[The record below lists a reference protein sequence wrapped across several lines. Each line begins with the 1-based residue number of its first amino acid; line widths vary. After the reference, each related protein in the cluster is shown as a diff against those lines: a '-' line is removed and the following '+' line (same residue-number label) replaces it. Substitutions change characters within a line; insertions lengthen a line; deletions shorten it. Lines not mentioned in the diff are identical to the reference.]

1 MHKNELLQPC
11 YFGEL
16 LQKKRKNAEILCSL
30 FSDKR
35 LRHSL
40 IEFFL
45 EFDRGQSRVFSENSA
60 EVKRIFKAYNRG
72 YL

>member
-1 MHKNELLQPC
+1 MNYYSLVIFVNYC
-11 YFGEL
+11 
-16 LQKKRKNAEILCSL
+16 KKREKTPKSFARF